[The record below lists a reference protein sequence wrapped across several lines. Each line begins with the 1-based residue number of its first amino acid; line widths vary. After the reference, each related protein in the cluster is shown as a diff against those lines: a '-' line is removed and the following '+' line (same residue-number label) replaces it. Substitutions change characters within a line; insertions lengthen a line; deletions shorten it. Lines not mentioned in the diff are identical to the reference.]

1 MVHADQERDIDDR
14 VIENEDKTRLD
25 DQGKM
30 QSAVDEMD
38 ALGSEDR
45 EVVHLKIVD
54 RIMAEEVVEI
64 QHVVPIVSDDDSQV
78 PVVPVRNTQ
87 DETLSKGGIPSTV
100 SQANSTN
107 VTKKSTK
114 NAPIES
120 SVTVSQ
126 LPTPPNSPLNSEVAE
141 PFSTV
146 NPSNG

>member
-1 MVHADQERDIDDR
+1 MVHADQARDIGDT
-14 VIENEDKTRLD
+14 VTENGDKTRLD

-30 QSAVDEMD
+30 QSAVHEMD
-38 ALGSEDR
+38 ALGSKDM
-45 EVVHLKIVD
+45 EVVHLKIFD

-64 QHVVPIVSDDDSQV
+64 QHVVPIVSGDDSQV
-78 PVVPVRNTQ
+78 PVVLVRNTQ
-87 DETLSKGGIPSTV
+87 DETPSQGDIPSTV

-126 LPTPPNSPLNSEVAE
+126 LPTLPNSPPNSEVAE
-141 PFSTV
+141 PFSTA